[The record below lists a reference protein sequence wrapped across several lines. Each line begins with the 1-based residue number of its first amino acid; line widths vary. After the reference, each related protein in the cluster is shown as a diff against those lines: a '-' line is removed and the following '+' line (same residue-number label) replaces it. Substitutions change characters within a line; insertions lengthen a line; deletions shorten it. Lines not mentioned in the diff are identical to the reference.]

1 MAKHARKQAVK
12 LRAALLDRV
21 TNDPE
26 VLGGRPAIRG
36 LRISVSDILDMLAAG
51 ASREEILA
59 DFPYLEEDDISAAL
73 EYAARSVDIAWSK
86 WPEGAVP
93 G

>member
-73 EYAARSVDIAWSK
+73 EYAARSVDHRVVKVA
-86 WPEGAVP
+86 
-93 G
+93 

>member
-1 MAKHARKQAVK
+1 MAKRERKQAVK
-12 LRAALLDRV
+12 SRAALLQRV

-36 LRISVSDILDMLAAG
+36 LRFRVSDILDMLAAG
-51 ASREEILA
+51 ASRVLA

-73 EYAARSVDIAWSK
+73 EYAARSVDHRVVKVA
-86 WPEGAVP
+86 
-93 G
+93 